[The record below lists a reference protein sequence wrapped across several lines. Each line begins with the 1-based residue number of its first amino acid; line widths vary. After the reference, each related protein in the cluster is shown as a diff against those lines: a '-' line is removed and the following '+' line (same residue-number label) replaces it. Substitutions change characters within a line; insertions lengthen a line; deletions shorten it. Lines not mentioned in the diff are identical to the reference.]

1 MFKRILSFVLVLCMG
16 MCVNTNVY
24 AKEVQELPKENVFA
38 VDDSKDAIVLDEAEV
53 IPQNG
58 SKVNMEQ
65 QQKQQQKLFSLR
77 KKRADT
83 QERYTVL
90 VLDTSASVQ
99 FLGEEGIIYTA
110 DTALPYVKKA
120 SKKFIAD
127 ISKASGN
134 NYIAIVAYGG
144 SNTRV
149 ISNFS
154 TDTASLDKKIDS
166 LYSSGNRSVY
176 DGLGAAETLID
187 SVSDE
192 NAIKNVVLFT
202 TGMTNAGKYSYS
214 GHYNSST
221 VGSRWYNVNNN
232 VNLYAYANSAYAK
245 AEDLKEKST
254 VYSIGLFNIME
265 NMPEEGRDVVQLF
278 KLCASDWASSKKNFY
293 DVKNPDDLEF
303 AFGQV
308 AENIVKCT
316 GSFSYP
322 GTGTDYTSTYYY
334 DDNYFKD
341 SSYVYNQSLATMS
354 LCLELSA
361 WGSSAESDYTKK
373 MKNAQALLEEIGF
386 TGFDHNYTDFAE
398 EGKVG
403 KPTKDSVGSV
413 IANKQI
419 TFDNEDYTLIAVA
432 VRGGGYEREWA
443 SNFKIG
449 TDGNHEGFS
458 EARDIVIDLIEKYIQ
473 EQGITGK
480 IKFWVTG
487 FSRAAATANMVAGAI
502 DNNQVNLGNCT
513 LELSDLFAY
522 TFETPA
528 GVVQAD
534 KKAAKYDNIFNIV
547 NKHDPVPL
555 VAPKYWSFGRYGKDR
570 FLSTAEADGITT
582 YTKNKNAMLS
592 CYKEMSGYKGYTIDD
607 FAMKKID
614 IDGWS
619 ILPGGKPFIS
629 IKDDTKNDNPQSAFL
644 DSYITM
650 LTKDFLKS
658 RDNFVS
664 RYQNGIRD
672 ACGIF
677 FGTDSAKKDK
687 LFERVKEKFSDN
699 WGSIVWT
706 FINPFEG
713 EMEAYAL
720 VSDYLKEC
728 LDDAGITN
736 YSKADFESSV
746 QMICDLVLAVASN
759 HPNLASTLVLN
770 LDSIGQAHYPELCLA
785 WMQSMDKNYTTNAGL
800 SFSNAKYRVI
810 RINCPVDVAVYDT
823 QENKLAA
830 ITNDTPQE
838 NSELVAVFNEDDE
851 KLVYLPVDKEYVV
864 KLTATGD
871 GYMNYA
877 VSEFDSNVGEPN
889 HLVFFND
896 IAITAGQEY
905 VSIVPAYSEDDI
917 ENTNGKVADSS
928 YNLNLG
934 DTPILVSEELKGEE
948 VFNAYHHV
956 MAQSEDET
964 KGIVFG
970 SGTRQYG
977 SFAKVTAKANEGCE
991 FAGWYIEGKLV
1002 STDGEY
1008 KFRVTG
1014 EVEIVAVF
1022 VEKQENNVLDGTFKV
1037 AAHWNTGFS
1046 AEITLTNN
1054 TDEVIHDWAVAFD
1067 LPYDIVSIWNG
1078 VIVSNEKGIYT
1089 VKNAGYNSE
1098 IKPGQSVTIG
1108 FNADAVTEK
1117 IIGPT
1122 KYNLIEM
1129 PSDDV
1134 TQ

>member
-1 MFKRILSFVLVLCMG
+1 MYKRILSFVLILCMG

-24 AKEVQELPKENVFA
+24 AKEVSEFSEESVIA
-38 VDDSKDAIVLDEAEV
+38 VDDSEEAVVVDEADL

-58 SKVNMEQ
+58 SEVNMQ
-65 QQKQQQKLFSLR
+65 QQQMRFGLR
-77 KKRADT
+77 NKSVGTR
-83 QERYTVL
+83 ERYTVL

-99 FLGEEGIIYTA
+99 FLRDETAIYTA

-144 SNTRV
+144 SSTRV

-154 TDTASLDKKIDS
+154 TDTASLDKKIDA
-166 LYSSGNRSVY
+166 LYSSGDRSVY

-187 SVSDE
+187 SVNNK

-202 TGMTNAGKYSYS
+202 TGMTSNGDYSYE
-214 GHYNSST
+214 GHYNTST
-221 VGSRWYNVNNN
+221 VGSRWYNMKTG

-245 AEDLKEKST
+245 AEELKEKST
-254 VYSIGLFNIME
+254 IYSIGLFNIME

-278 KLCASDWASSKKNFY
+278 KLCASDWASSRENFY
-293 DVKNPDDLEF
+293 DVKNPDELEF

-316 GSFSYP
+316 GAFSYP
-322 GTGTDYTSTYYY
+322 GTETDYTSTYYY
-334 DDNYFKD
+334 DDNYFKN
-341 SSYVYNQSLATMS
+341 SSYIYNQSLATMS

-419 TFDNEDYTLIAVA
+419 TFGNEDYTLIAVA

-449 TDGNHEGFS
+449 TEGNHEGFS
-458 EARDIVIDLIEKYIQ
+458 EARDIVIDLIENYIQ

-480 IKFWVTG
+480 LKFWVTG

-502 DNNQVNLGNCT
+502 DNKQVDLGNCT

-528 GVVQAD
+528 GVIGTE
-534 KKAAKYDNIFNIV
+534 KKAAKYNNIFNIV
-547 NKHDPVPL
+547 NKNDPVPM
-555 VAPKYWSFGRYGKDR
+555 VAPGYWGFGRYGKDR
-570 FLSTAEADGITT
+570 FLSTAESDGITT
-582 YTKNKNAMLS
+582 YTKNKNAMLT
-592 CYKEMSGYKGYTIDD
+592 CYQEMSGYEGYTIDD
-607 FAMKKID
+607 FTMKKIN
-614 IDGWS
+614 IDGWR

-629 IKDDTKNDNPQSAFL
+629 IEDDTKNANPQSAFL
-644 DSYITM
+644 DSYVKM

-664 RYQNGIRD
+664 RYQSGIRD

-687 LFERVKEKFSDN
+687 LFELVKNKFSNN
-699 WGSIVWT
+699 WKTILGT
-706 FINPFEG
+706 FLNPFKG

-736 YSKADFESSV
+736 YSRSEFESSV
-746 QMICDLVLAVASN
+746 QMLCDLVLAVASN
-759 HPNLASTLVLN
+759 HPNLASTLIYN
-770 LDSIGQAHYPELCLA
+770 LDGIGQAHYPELCLA
-785 WMQSMDKNYTTNAGL
+785 WMQSMDKNYTTDAGL
-800 SFSNAKYRVI
+800 SFSNGKYRVI
-810 RINCPVDVAVYDT
+810 RINCPVDVAVYDA

-830 ITNDTPQE
+830 IINNTPQE
-838 NSELVAVFNEDDE
+838 NGQVVAVFSEDDE
-851 KLVYLPVDKEYVV
+851 KLIYLPVDKEYVV

-877 VSEFDSNVGEPN
+877 VSEFDSNVGETN
-889 HLVFFND
+889 HLVLFND
-896 IAITAGQEY
+896 IPITNGQKY
-905 VSIVPAYSEDDI
+905 VSVVPAYSEDDI
-917 ENTNGKVADSS
+917 ENTSGKVADSS
-928 YNLNLG
+928 YNLSLG

-948 VFNAYHHV
+948 VFDAYHYV
-956 MAQSEDET
+956 MVQSEDET

-977 SFAKVTAKANEGCE
+977 SFAKVTAEASEGCE
-991 FAGWYIEGKLV
+991 FAGWYIEGNLV
-1002 STDGEY
+1002 SMDEEY

-1014 EVEIVAVF
+1014 EVEIAAAF
-1022 VEKQENNVLDGTFKV
+1022 VEKQEQGKTLDGTFRV
-1037 AAHWNTGFS
+1037 VSHWNSGFR

-1054 TDEVIHDWAVAFD
+1054 TDEVIHDWVVAFD
-1067 LPYDIVSIWNG
+1067 LPYDIVGIWNG
-1078 VIVSNEKGIYT
+1078 VIVNNENGIYT
-1089 VKNAGYNSE
+1089 VKNAGYNSDIE
-1098 IKPGQSVTIG
+1098 PGQSVTFG
-1108 FNADAVTEK
+1108 FNAHAETEK
-1117 IIGPT
+1117 IIEPT
-1122 KYNLIEM
+1122 QYDMVDM
-1129 PSDDV
+1129 PSD
-1134 TQ
+1134 